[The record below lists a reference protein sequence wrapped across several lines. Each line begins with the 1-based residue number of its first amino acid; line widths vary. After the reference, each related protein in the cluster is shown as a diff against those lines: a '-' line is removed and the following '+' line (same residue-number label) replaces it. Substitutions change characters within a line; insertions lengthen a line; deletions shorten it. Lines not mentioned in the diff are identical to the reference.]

1 MNRDIRT
8 HLAVSPPGRD
18 ETARPA
24 NAPFDLDRCEVVDRP
39 MGTHVV
45 EPVHPVQGVDNWR
58 RMQPSECRGIPDAL
72 DASNTYLHPTPR
84 TLNRAQRLSG
94 PRSPDPAG
102 ERRGRHAPA
111 PERPSG
117 NAAAGHEASP
127 PTDPGPDRLDGS
139 DPA

>member
-58 RMQPSECRGIPDAL
+58 HMQPSECRGIPDAL
-72 DASNTYLHPTPR
+72 DATRLLLAPHP
-84 TLNRAQRLSG
+84 
-94 PRSPDPAG
+94 PA
-102 ERRGRHAPA
+102 HSIAPI
-111 PERPSG
+111 
-117 NAAAGHEASP
+117 
-127 PTDPGPDRLDGS
+127 L
-139 DPA
+139 

>member
-8 HLAVSPPGRD
+8 HLAVSPRGRD

-58 RMQPSECRGIPDAL
+58 HMQPSECRGIPGCARCVKT
-72 DASNTYLHPTPR
+72 ATCTPYPGDWFGKVQCKC
-84 TLNRAQRLSG
+84 AESAMAVHG
-94 PRSPDPAG
+94 A
-102 ERRGRHAPA
+102 
-111 PERPSG
+111 
-117 NAAAGHEASP
+117 EARWRW
-127 PTDPGPDRLDGS
+127 TW
-139 DPA
+139 